1 MPTLD
6 QYIKMHELR
15 IIIPAFNEEARIEN
29 SLKAVFDFYT
39 HMRKDIKL
47 EQVIIVNDGSTDHTG
62 EVIKE
67 LIGNDNFVKSYDR
80 ITYIDIPENI
90 GKANAV
96 LMAVKSIPKNAS
108 PDSLVKLL
116 DSDLVNITWKHIANE
131 VYKMIDNPDIIM
143 SLSFVPGSRNPMLV
157 YLRYK
162 IAKLVAKRGGA
173 ITGQRTLY
181 LKDLKEALQMLPK
194 ENNCYQLEP
203 TVSVYIHQKMKNSN
217 KRLAFQL
224 MKGVEHTPKFEK
236 HGDLAK
242 TVWGYTLQAVQTVY
256 SYVSAPI
263 RFFLR
268 FRR

>member
-15 IIIPAFNEEARIEN
+15 IIIPAFNEEARIGN
-29 SLKAVFDFYT
+29 ALRAVFDFYS

-47 EQVIIVNDGSTDHTG
+47 EQVIVVNDGSTDHTG

-67 LIGNDNFVKSYDR
+67 LIGNDNFVKGYSK

-96 LMAVKSIPKNAS
+96 LKAIDSIPKNAS

-116 DSDLVNITWKHIANE
+116 DSDLVNISWRHIANE
-131 VYKMIDNPDIIM
+131 VYKMVDNPDIIM
-143 SLSFVPGSRNPMLV
+143 SLSFVPGAKNPLLV
-157 YLRYK
+157 MWRYEL
-162 IAKLVAKRGGA
+162 AKLVARRGGA

-181 LKDLKEALQMLPK
+181 LEDLRKAVGMLPK
-194 ENNCYQLEP
+194 ENNCYLLEP
-203 TVSVYIHQKMKNSN
+203 TVSYWIYQRIKKEG
-217 KRLAFQL
+217 KRIAFQL
-224 MKGVEHTPKFEK
+224 MKGVQHIPKFEK
-236 HGDLAK
+236 HGDLLK
-242 TVWGYTLQAVQTVY
+242 TVLGYGYQAFQTIY

-263 RFFLR
+263 RFLKR
-268 FRR
+268 VKK